1 MPYGVYLES
10 IVAKLRSL
18 KYVVSELINLGV
30 VACYG
35 WVGYFGRFGLTMAKM
50 RDLGMIRLVETKMR
64 NLGAIG
70 LMVVEIC
77 NSGTIGLIV
86 IEIYNSGTVGL
97 IVAEICNSSIIGLMV
112 AEICNS
118 GIVEL
123 MVAESEQA
131 DKELNELWESLA
143 ESQRQIKEQKAYHRK
158 ADDVLLT
165 LMRENETLKAELPSK
180 SVADYKQSVGFEWGL
195 RRMGQ
200 ISYEYGY
207 QVALACFKAR
217 HLDLEVDNDP
227 FTEKLE
233 DSSVPMETRQEFDDS
248 IPPEVLGNCL
258 SSRFMIMQV
267 PSLTTLTTRYEPSQV
282 GASLPRVRIR
292 SLT

>member
-1 MPYGVYLES
+1 
-10 IVAKLRSL
+10 
-18 KYVVSELINLGV
+18 
-30 VACYG
+30 
-35 WVGYFGRFGLTMAKM
+35 
-50 RDLGMIRLVETKMR
+50 
-64 NLGAIG
+64 
-70 LMVVEIC
+70 
-77 NSGTIGLIV
+77 
-86 IEIYNSGTVGL
+86 
-97 IVAEICNSSIIGLMV
+97 
-112 AEICNS
+112 
-118 GIVEL
+118 
-123 MVAESEQA
+123 SEQA